1 MKLIVITPSKD
12 FTDEPMLVTRMF
24 ESGLTTLHLRKPN
37 YSTAQMRDY
46 INEIP
51 EHYHNRIII
60 HSHHSL
66 AIKFKLKGI
75 HLSRI
80 HFSKKLRYL
89 FVRFRL
95 KMKFGH
101 TSKSRSY
108 TKLQQAYNK
117 EEHSFDYYLIGTMF
131 NNMNGDL
138 YSGFYP
144 EGIIAANKT
153 CGKKLVARGGA
164 TPKIIQKAREYG
176 FYGIAFNSYLW
187 SSDSPYDNFLVLVKE
202 YHRLGMSLEW
212 GLFCLQFSTLD
223 LARSWPLRH

>member
-12 FTDEPMLVTRMF
+12 VPDEPMLVSRMF
-24 ESGLTTLHLRKPN
+24 ESGLTTLHLRKPK

-46 INEIP
+46 IKEIP

-75 HLSRI
+75 HLSRQ
-80 HFSKKLRYL
+80 HFSKKWRYVL
-89 FVRFRL
+89 IRLRL
-95 KMKFGH
+95 KLKFGH

-108 TKLQQAYNK
+108 SKLQEAYKK
-117 EEHSFDYYLIGTMF
+117 EDHDFDYYLIGTMF

-144 EGIIAANKT
+144 EGITAANKN

-164 TPKIIQKAREYG
+164 TPAIIEKAVKYG

-187 SSDSPYDNFLVLVKE
+187 GADSPYDNFLVLVRE
-202 YHRLGMSLEW
+202 YNRLG
-212 GLFCLQFSTLD
+212 LQFD
-223 LARSWPLRH
+223 